1 MAIDKG
7 SPRSSGGVELGE
19 EAAGDPYGVRS
30 VGDPQGAA
38 IRHVVERRRDELA
51 DGNGEESPRRGRWR
65 LLTKIV
71 VVAAKYASDGHE

>member
-1 MAIDKG
+1 MGKRRRVIPTGCAL
-7 SPRSSGGVELGE
+7 S
-19 EAAGDPYGVRS
+19 
-30 VGDPQGAA
+30 GDPQGAA